1 MCQGGQGNF
10 NMQQPG
16 FTPGGANDPAQ
27 GGSGYY
33 GGGQGNSYARRPGF
47 SYARRPGF
55 VAGGPDDP
63 AQGGTGY
70 YRGGSASWGGN
81 YGNQIN
87 SGYGNGWG
95 TNPFPGAGNPWN
107 PWNAFGSG
115 SYMGTGTQN
124 QGMNYNNTQDAS
136 TALGN
141 QQGTSTDPFAG
152 ISAGRL
158 GQAQRFA
165 DAGMFGRAKQQIGLG
180 GGNWDDVGGLLRQQA
195 GETDNYGG
203 DWNWGGASDADVAQA
218 QRFANAGMMGRASG
232 MFGDNWNKQMHT
244 QLQAERKAN
253 PYVKGSSMGFDWGD
267 ATAGR
272 LAKAKEFATAGKM
285 GRAKQM
291 YEKGGGKWSPGIGN
305 QFRAWAK
312 GNK

>member
-1 MCQGGQGNF
+1 MCQGGQGNLQGG
-10 NMQQPG
+10 MRRPG
-16 FTPGGANDPAQ
+16 FISGGVNDPAN
-27 GGSGYY
+27 GGSGYW
-33 GGGQGNSYARRPGF
+33 NE
-47 SYARRPGF
+47 
-55 VAGGPDDP
+55 
-63 AQGGTGY
+63 GT
-70 YRGGSASWGGN
+70 SSWGGN
-81 YGNQIN
+81 YGNQIDPGLGSN
-87 SGYGNGWG
+87 PNYTQGPTVGDMSSGTFSYPAQGGVYEG
-95 TNPFPGAGNPWN
+95 QNPGGFNDFQNQGMNWN
-107 PWNAFGSG
+107 DYNNA
-115 SYMGTGTQN
+115 QN

-136 TALGN
+136 TARGN

-165 DAGMFGRAKQQIGLG
+165 NAGMFGRAKQQIGLG
-180 GGNWDDVGGLLRQQA
+180 GGNWGDVGGLLRQQA

-218 QRFANAGMMGRASG
+218 QRFANAGMMGKASG
-232 MFGDNWNKQMHT
+232 MFGDNWNRQMAT
-244 QLQAERKAN
+244 QLQAESKAN

-267 ATAGR
+267 ASAGR

>member
-1 MCQGGQGNF
+1 MCQGGQGNLQGG
-10 NMQQPG
+10 MRRPG
-16 FTPGGANDPAQ
+16 FNTGGFNDPAN
-27 GGSGYY
+27 GGFGYY
-33 GGGQGNSYARRPGF
+33 GGGTS
-47 SYARRPGF
+47 
-55 VAGGPDDP
+55 
-63 AQGGTGY
+63 
-70 YRGGSASWGGN
+70 SWGGD
-81 YGNQIN
+81 YGNM
-87 SGYGNGWG
+87 GYAENV
-95 TNPFPGAGNPWN
+95 NPMSN
-107 PWNAFGSG
+107 FGSRFN
-115 SYMGTGTQN
+115 MGTGGGYGQQGQNGYAQNQNYNNAQN
-124 QGMNYNNTQDAS
+124 QGMNYSNTQDAS
-136 TALGN
+136 TARGN

-232 MFGDNWNKQMHT
+232 MFGDNWNRQMAT
-244 QLQAERKAN
+244 QLQAESKAN

-267 ATAGR
+267 ASAGR

-291 YEKGGGKWSPGIGN
+291 YERGGGTWSPGIGN

>member
-10 NMQQPG
+10 QGGMRRPG
-16 FTPGGANDPAQ
+16 FISGGVNDPAY

-33 GGGQGNSYARRPGF
+33 N
-47 SYARRPGF
+47 
-55 VAGGPDDP
+55 
-63 AQGGTGY
+63 GGT
-70 YRGGSASWGGN
+70 SSWGGD
-81 YGNQIN
+81 YGDM
-87 SGYGNGWG
+87 GYAEN
-95 TNPFPGAGNPWN
+95 GNPMPPPQQGQN
-107 PWNAFGSG
+107 GYA
-115 SYMGTGTQN
+115 QN
-124 QGMNYNNTQDAS
+124 QGMNYSNTQDAS
-136 TALGN
+136 TARGN
-141 QQGTSTDPFAG
+141 QQETSTDPFAG

-232 MFGDNWNKQMHT
+232 LFGDNWNRQMAT
-244 QLQAERKAN
+244 QLQAESKAN

-267 ATAGR
+267 ASAGR

-291 YEKGGGKWSPGIGN
+291 YERGGGKWSPGIGN